1 MAEGSGRYGYGMSL
15 AGERSALVAG
25 SESARVG
32 FLAAEVAGSA
42 LHRARASEFP
52 GLRKRPGP
60 VPEGW
65 SRTPPSLLRYSDEQT
80 VVATASVFSAIEA
93 MGAEPGDFEGWGVV
107 AASRYLGRS
116 NLAAALR
123 SFAIEGVWGTSPHLI
138 PHFAL
143 HSPSGTI
150 SLALGFRG
158 PNIGAGGGLHG
169 AVEGFLAATT
179 WLAGGVVPGVW
190 LVLSGWSP
198 ERVPDPSPS
207 DDAECQAIAL
217 ALRPVA
223 DAKRGVPR
231 FQVRIGGG
239 DALLNEV
246 AAPID
251 LVRLAGDLGASAGW
265 VSRTVA
271 TDPPGRVWVELV
283 SGPEGPG

>member
-1 MAEGSGRYGYGMSL
+1 MSRSRERSAVSVGSASDRGGSL
-15 AGERSALVAG
+15 AGEVAG
-25 SESARVG
+25 W
-32 FLAAEVAGSA
+32 A
-42 LHRARASEFP
+42 LHRARASELP
-52 GLRKRPGP
+52 ALRKRPGP

-65 SRTPPSLLRYSDEQT
+65 SRTPTSLLRYADEQT

-93 MGAEPGDFEGWGVV
+93 MGAAPGDFEGWGVV

-116 NLAAALR
+116 SLAQALQ
-123 SFAIEGVWGTSPHLI
+123 SFKAEGVWGTSPHLI

-150 SLALGFRG
+150 SLALGIRG

-198 ERVPDPSPS
+198 ERAPDPPNP
-207 DDAECQAIAL
+207 DAAECQAIAL
-217 ALRPVA
+217 ALRPVGEGERSA
-223 DAKRGVPR
+223 PR
-231 FQVRIGGG
+231 FRVGIGEG
-239 DALLNEV
+239 DALLDEV

-251 LVRLAGDLGASAGW
+251 LIRLAGDLGTSAGW

-271 TDPPGRVWVELV
+271 TDPPGRVRVELV